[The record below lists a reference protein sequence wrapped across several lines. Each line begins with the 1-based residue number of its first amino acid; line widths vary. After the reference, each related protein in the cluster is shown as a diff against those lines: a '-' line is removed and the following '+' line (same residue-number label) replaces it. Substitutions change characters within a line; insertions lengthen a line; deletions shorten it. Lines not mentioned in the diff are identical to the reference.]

1 MTLERYVYAGT
12 KRLRCG
18 YTTGSCAALA
28 TQAACRMLL
37 GEPVP
42 DRVAIVTPSGVRVE
56 ADVLEP
62 DRAADGSWARCAVRK
77 DGGDDV
83 DATDGLLVFADVRL
97 GCTGAGKELACGR
110 QDEAPADDPSGPR
123 VVIRGG
129 EGVGRVTRPGLEQP
143 VGEAAINSV
152 PRAMIAE
159 QVRTVWAA
167 RARANAGTDAGA
179 GAGAIVEVT
188 ISVPGG
194 AEAAARTFNPQ
205 LGIEGG
211 ISILGTTGIVEPRSV
226 AALRDSI
233 ELEIRQKA
241 AEGARDLIIVPGNYG
256 RAFVE
261 AQPELAG
268 IPLVSCS
275 NYIGDALDYAVRHGF
290 AHVLLVGHIGKL
302 VKVAG
307 GVMDTHS
314 RTADCRC
321 EIVCAHAALA
331 GASRQTAQRI
341 MACATTE
348 ACLDVLAEARAE
360 AGVTNA
366 ESEAGITGDIRAAGS
381 LLAPVARSLV
391 EAIADHVARRAAG
404 AFESGVILFSQV
416 RGELARSSAADALIA
431 RMREDGR

>member
-1 MTLERYVYAGT
+1 MTLDRYVYAGT

-42 DRVAIVTPSGVRVE
+42 ARVAIVTPSGVRVE

-62 DRAADGSWARCAVRK
+62 ACAPDRSWARCAVRK

-83 DATDGLLVFADVRL
+83 DATDGLLIYAEVRVL
-97 GCTGAGKELACGR
+97 RTTG
-110 QDEAPADDPSGPR
+110 PSGPEETSR
-123 VVIRGG
+123 PAVVIRGG

-152 PRAMIAE
+152 PRAMITE
-159 QVRTVWAA
+159 QVRAVWGEHGGAP
-167 RARANAGTDAGA
+167 GPSPCGPGDASA
-179 GAGAIVEVT
+179 CASVPTVEVT

-194 AEAAARTFNPQ
+194 AQVAARTFNPQ

-241 AEGARDLIIVPGNYG
+241 AEGARDLVIVPGNYG
-256 RAFVE
+256 RAFVAE
-261 AQPELAG
+261 RPELAG
-268 IPLVSCS
+268 IPLVACS
-275 NYIGDALDYAVRHGF
+275 NYVGDALDYAARHGF
-290 AHVLLVGHIGKL
+290 ERVLLVGHVGKL

-331 GASRQTAQRI
+331 GASRQVARRI

-348 ACLDVLAEARAE
+348 ACLDVLAE
-360 AGVTNA
+360 
-366 ESEAGITGDIRAAGS
+366 SDAGS
-381 LLAPVARSLV
+381 GLASGSGENLLAPVSRSLV
-391 EAIADHVARRAAG
+391 EAVADHVARRAAG
-404 AFESGVILFSQV
+404 AFESAVILFSQA
-416 RGELARSSAADALIA
+416 RGELARSAGADALIA
-431 RMREDGR
+431 RMQAGFGQKGSPC